1 MIKTVLGYMKEKALG
16 ITLPHEHIC
25 CFSEYADL
33 EYVNILPQ
41 LPKSLADKLM
51 VQNPMRMLTCK

>member
-1 MIKTVLGYMKEKALG
+1 MKEKALG
-16 ITLPHEHIC
+16 ITLPHERIC